1 MLKLYGH
8 PLSGNA
14 YKVKLMLAFLGLN
27 YENIDVALEQGEH
40 LQPPFLALNPFAQI
54 PVLVDGENVLAD
66 AQAIL
71 VYLARQ
77 YGGEQADS
85 WLPTDPLPMAA
96 VMKWL
101 STTAGEVRQGPEFAR
116 LYHLFKVTSI
126 DIKDTEKKSAFILK
140 QLDLHLTQHSWLA
153 CGRPTIADI
162 AVFPYVA
169 LAADGQID
177 LGLYPQVVSWINRVK
192 QLPKFVSMP
201 GI

>member
-27 YENIDVALEQGEH
+27 YKNIDVALEQGEH

-54 PVLVDGENVLAD
+54 PVLIDGEHVLAD

-77 YGGEQADS
+77 YGSEQADS
-85 WLPTDPLPMAA
+85 WLPIEPLPMAA

-101 STTAGEVRQGPEFAR
+101 S
-116 LYHLFKVTSI
+116 
-126 DIKDTEKKSAFILK
+126 
-140 QLDLHLTQHSWLA
+140 
-153 CGRPTIADI
+153 
-162 AVFPYVA
+162 
-169 LAADGQID
+169 AADGKID
-177 LGLYPQVVSWINRVK
+177 LSLNPHVVAWISRVK
-192 QLPKFVSMP
+192 QLPNFVPMS